1 MEELVSR
8 AAQKFQK
15 VIDIVRADL
24 ATIRT
29 GKAQPALVENLIIDA
44 YGSKMKLVELATIA
58 AFDPTT
64 LLVTPFD
71 IVNAEAIAKA
81 ISDANLGLTALIE
94 DTRVR
99 VIVPALSEERRQEY
113 VKLAKTKTE
122 GGKVMIRQIRHEA
135 MEAVVKSEL
144 NEDSQKHLEKEIQT
158 LTDKTV
164 AELDLMASEKE
175 KELLTI

>member
-1 MEELVSR
+1 ME
-8 AAQKFQK
+8 
-15 VIDIVRADL
+15 DIVSVAASKFARVIEVVRQDL

-29 GKAQPALVENLIIDA
+29 GKASPTIIENLFVEA
-44 YGSKMKLVELATIA
+44 YGAKMKLVELATINA
-58 AFDPTT
+58 SDPTT

-71 IVNAEAIAKA
+71 ITNAEAIAKA
-81 ISDANLGLTALIE
+81 IQDANLGLTAVPE

-99 VIVPALSEERRQEY
+99 VVVPALSEERRQEY
-113 VKLAKTKTE
+113 VKLAKTKAE

-135 MEAVVKSEL
+135 MENAAKSGAD
-144 NEDSQKHLEKEIQT
+144 EDTQKHLEKEIQT

-164 AELDLMASEKE
+164 AELDLMAAEKE